1 MDVRNPNEAEIA
13 CIAGSELIPLN
24 KIESGEAIEKV
35 RQLASGRR
43 LYVYCKLGGRSAKA
57 LTTLK
62 RHGIEGVNVTGGI
75 DAWAKKVDNLLPR
88 YGVDRHLYRDSL
100 LKGFQSARFNH
111 YQLR

>member
-1 MDVRNPNEAEIA
+1 MESISVQDLKSLLDLGAEDFALVDVRNPNEAEIA

-75 DAWAKKVDNLLPR
+75 DAWAKEVDNSLPR
-88 YGVDRHLYRDSL
+88 Y
-100 LKGFQSARFNH
+100 
-111 YQLR
+111 

>member
-24 KIESGEAIEKV
+24 KIESGEAIERV

-75 DAWAKKVDNLLPR
+75 DAWAKEVDNSLPR
-88 YGVDRHLYRDSL
+88 Y
-100 LKGFQSARFNH
+100 
-111 YQLR
+111 